1 MRAILGLALLLLLP
15 IAAHAQTPS
24 DLVAR
29 GAYLARAADCTAC
42 HSVPGHAPFTG
53 GRAFATPFGTLYSP
67 NITPDAQTGIGQYTD
82 DEWVQMMHQGIG
94 RGGRHLY
101 PAMPYNS
108 FTLMTRDDALAIKA
122 YLFSLPPVH
131 AAAPENQMRFPF
143 DQRWLMTFWNLLNNP
158 DRRFQPDPGKSA
170 EWNRGAYLVEALG
183 HCAQCH
189 TPRNLMQGL
198 ESSKAY
204 AGTTQVGW
212 LAYNISSDR
221 AAGIGDWSDAA
232 IAQYL
237 WTGRADGHGPASG
250 PMAEAV
256 ENSLRFLE
264 PADIKAMI
272 VYLRSIPA
280 QPAGALPPPSPQRE
294 TDTLGAR
301 IFAQACAGCHLPNGG
316 GRQSRWAALAGD
328 QTASDPAGT
337 NLVQVLVGGTQIETA
352 QGLMFMHGFTAGYTD
367 PELAAV
373 ANYVIGQFG
382 GRQGNVTA
390 EQIRATRGGTQTA
403 ATPPS
408 VPIYV
413 ATGVGVV
420 IVLGV
425 AGWALT
431 RRHRRAFSRT

>member
-15 IAAHAQTPS
+15 AAARAQTPA
-24 DLVAR
+24 DLVQR

-67 NITPDAQTGIGQYTD
+67 NITPDDETGIGRYTD
-82 DEWVQMMHQGIG
+82 DEWVRMMHQGIG
-94 RGGRHLY
+94 RGGKHLY

-131 AAAPENQMRFPF
+131 AVAPDNQMRFPF
-143 DQRWLMTFWNLLNNP
+143 DQRWLMTFWNVLNNP

-221 AAGIGDWSDAA
+221 AAGLGGWSDAA

-256 ENSLRFLE
+256 ENSLHYLT
-264 PADIKAMI
+264 PADIQAM
-272 VYLRSIPA
+272 VAYLRTIPA
-280 QPAGALPPPSPQRE
+280 QPDGALPAPTPQR
-294 TDTLGAR
+294 TQDALGAR
-301 IFAQACAGCHLPNGG
+301 IFAEACAGCHLPSGS
-316 GRQSRWAALAGD
+316 GRQSPWAALAGD
-328 QTASDPAGT
+328 QTASDPVGT

-352 QGLMFMHGFTAGYTD
+352 QGLMFMHCFTAGYTD

-390 EQIRATRGGTQTA
+390 EQIRAARGGTEPASTL
-403 ATPPS
+403 PS
-408 VPIYV
+408 VPIYA
-413 ATGVGVV
+413 ATGVGAV

-425 AGWALT
+425 AGWALM
-431 RRHRRAFSRT
+431 RRHRRVFSRT